1 MSSNRTGPGHGT
13 VPATAESRELTDP
26 RAIRAITHPIRL
38 ALLDALALEGPLTAT
53 RAGELISEP
62 PNACSF
68 HLRQL
73 AKYGFVEEA
82 GSGPGRNRPW
92 RLSHLGMHFGDLHG
106 DPETKLAA
114 RGLSRMLQELY
125 FARLQAFYDS
135 RGNYPP
141 EWQAVTE
148 AREFMLHVSPDELR
162 TVAEEITAIIDRY
175 RDRLADPALRPGDS
189 LPIEMLMFSY
199 PVRLPGQ

>member
-1 MSSNRTGPGHGT
+1 MAG
-13 VPATAESRELTDP
+13 SRELTDP
-26 RAIRAITHPIRL
+26 RAIRAITHPTRL

-53 RAGELISEP
+53 RAGELIGEP

-73 AKYGFVEEA
+73 AKYGFAEEA
-82 GSGPGRNRPW
+82 GTGPGRNRPW

-106 DPETKLAA
+106 DPQTKLAA
-114 RGLSRMLQELY
+114 RGLSRMLRELY

-135 RGNYPP
+135 RGDYPP
-141 EWQAVTE
+141 EWQAVTN
-148 AREFMLHVSPDELR
+148 AREFILHVSPGELR
-162 TVAEEITAIIDRY
+162 AVAEEITAIIERY
-175 RDRLADPALRPGDS
+175 RDRLMDPALRPGDS

>member
-1 MSSNRTGPGHGT
+1 MSGNSSRPRQGAVAAVT
-13 VPATAESRELTDP
+13 ESRELTDP

-53 RAGELISEP
+53 RAGELIGEP

-82 GSGPGRNRPW
+82 GNGPGRNRPW
-92 RLSHLGMHFGDLHG
+92 RLSYLGMHFGDLQD
-106 DPETKLAA
+106 DPGTKLAA
-114 RGLSRMLQELY
+114 RGLSRMLRELY
-125 FARLQAFYDS
+125 FSRLQAFYDS
-135 RGNYPP
+135 RTDYPE
-141 EWQAVTE
+141 EWQEVTGG
-148 AREFMLHVSPDELR
+148 REFILHVSSDELR
-162 TVAEEITAIIDRY
+162 AVNAEITAIIDRY
-175 RDRLADPALRPGDS
+175 RERLTDPALRPDDA
-189 LPIEMLMFSY
+189 LPIEMLLFSY

>member
-1 MSSNRTGPGHGT
+1 MSSNRSEP
-13 VPATAESRELTDP
+13 VPAAVAATAESRELTDP

-82 GSGPGRNRPW
+82 GNRPW
-92 RLSHLGMHFGDLHG
+92 RLTNFGMHFGDLHG

-114 RGLSRMLQELY
+114 RGLSRMLRELY

-135 RGNYPP
+135 RGDYPP
-141 EWQAVTE
+141 EWQAVTD
-148 AREFMLHVSPDELR
+148 AREFILHVSPDELR
-162 TVAEEITAIIDRY
+162 AVGEEITAIIDRY
-175 RDRLADPALRPGDS
+175 RGRLTDRSLRPEDS